1 MQSKGQAAL
10 HSTEKARGTP
20 TTPRDDDVMANTF
33 TSLHFHLVF
42 STKNRAPF
50 LSEEQGGRMHEYLGD
65 LLRAHGIDFDERFL
79 L

>member
-1 MQSKGQAAL
+1 M
-10 HSTEKARGTP
+10 
-20 TTPRDDDVMANTF
+20 TPRDDDVMANTF

-50 LSEEQGGRMHEYLGD
+50 LSEEQGGRMHEYLGGC
-65 LLRAHGIDFDERFL
+65 LRNERFL